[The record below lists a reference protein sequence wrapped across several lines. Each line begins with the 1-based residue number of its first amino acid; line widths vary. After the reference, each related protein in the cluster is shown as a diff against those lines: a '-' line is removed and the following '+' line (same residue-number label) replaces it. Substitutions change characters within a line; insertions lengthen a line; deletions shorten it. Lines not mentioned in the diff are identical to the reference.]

1 MPLNPCPWTI
11 LLSSEDIVLPFFMIS
26 FRKVWRMVDL
36 ISMLV
41 LHHLPQTSRECRKL
55 YLPLMDEVVRLGQGG
70 QGSVYL
76 LPQGDADAVKMMT
89 AIKVCSISDR
99 IFLEQA
105 GFKCDQEGCVEINYM
120 SLPSNNA
127 SAPFSLGRL

>member
-1 MPLNPCPWTI
+1 MEP
-11 LLSSEDIVLPFFMIS
+11 SSL
-26 FRKVWRMVDL
+26 FRRHHPSMLHDFLVQNTA
-36 ISMLV
+36 SMLV
-41 LHHLPQTSRECRKL
+41 LHPLPQTSRECRKQ
-55 YLPLMDEVVRLGQGG
+55 YSPLMDEVVRLGQGG

-76 LPQGDADAVKMMT
+76 LPQGEADAVKMT
-89 AIKVCSISDR
+89 AIKVCSVSDR

-127 SAPFSLGRL
+127 SAPSSSGRL